1 MWIETV
7 GATFFWFSLISMMAL
22 IAPILIV
29 WISVSAF
36 YPEKLISR
44 YIVEPHNASGTGHA
58 LAQLNVVVTRKRCW
72 CACSAEH
79 QAAPGLE

>member
-44 YIVEPHNASGTGHA
+44 YIVEPQFTRTEVLLFQVYPTVNINPKSG
-58 LAQLNVVVTRKRCW
+58 
-72 CACSAEH
+72 
-79 QAAPGLE
+79 